1 MIYFDNAA
9 TTYPKPPKTVKIIKD
24 CIIHAGGNP
33 GRSSHL
39 LSMRAADII
48 YSCREKICILLGYDK
63 PENVIF
69 TPNAT
74 YALNL
79 AIKTKVREGS
89 HILISDMEHNSV
101 LRPVRCLSRDKNITY
116 DVFPTDGDIEKNI
129 CEKITEKTDILV
141 CNHVSNVCGRKQD
154 LKKIGELCKRKGIYF
169 IADLSQ
175 SIGHFPINFNDI
187 CADAVCAPG
196 HKGLFGI
203 QGSGFVLLRNSDGLR
218 EFIEGGSG
226 SNSKDTLMPMQLPDR
241 YEAGTLFTPAI
252 AALSYGID
260 YINKIG
266 YSEIEERE
274 NRILKRIYDILSD
287 TLDCDIYAPKDLTG
301 SVLSFNIKGFDQ
313 NDVASYLCEK
323 NVYCRG
329 GYHCSP
335 LAHKAIGTFD
345 TGAVRLSISLFNK
358 MSEAEKLFQIIK
370 ESPFS
375 K

>member
-9 TTYPKPPKTVKIIKD
+9 TTYPKPPKTVQTIKN
-24 CIIHAGGNP
+24 CIINAGGNP
-33 GRSSHL
+33 GRSSHR
-39 LSMRAADII
+39 LSMEAADII
-48 YSCREKICILLGYDK
+48 YSCREKICSLLGFDK

-79 AIKTKVREGS
+79 AIKTKAHDGS

-101 LRPVRCLSRDKNITY
+101 LRPVRRLVRDCNITY
-116 DVFPTDGDIEKNI
+116 DVFRTDGDIEKRVY
-129 CEKITEKTDILV
+129 EKITDKTDILI

-154 LKKIGELCKRKGIYF
+154 IEKIGKICRQKGIYF
-169 IADLSQ
+169 IVDLSQ

-203 QGSGFVLLRNSDGLR
+203 QGSGFVLLRDADGLC
-218 EFIEGGSG
+218 EYAEGGSG
-226 SNSKDTLMPMQLPDR
+226 SDSKDPFMPVKLPDR

-260 YINKIG
+260 YIKSIG
-266 YSEIEERE
+266 FDEIQNRE
-274 NRILKRIYDILSD
+274 NKMLARIYDILSD
-287 TLDCDIYAPKDLTG
+287 IRGCKVYAPYDLTG
-301 SVLSFNIKGFDQ
+301 CVLSFNITGYDQ
-313 NDVASYLCEK
+313 NEVASYLCE
-323 NVYCRG
+323 NGIYCRG

-335 LAHKAIGTFD
+335 LAHNAIGTID
-345 TGAVRLSISLFNK
+345 TGAVRLSFSLFNK
-358 MSEAEKLFQIIK
+358 LSEAEKFFRIIK
-370 ESPFS
+370 NSPFVN
-375 K
+375 